1 MENYNKNT
9 MILLNPSEYK
19 ELVQTLN
26 MEDTQELKNIRK
38 ILKNYFKDDT
48 YNLEDIIIHLNKIYD
63 KYHQQ
68 GDSDF
73 EL

>member
-38 ILKNYFKDDT
+38 MLKNYFKDDT

-63 KYHQQ
+63 KYHQ
-68 GDSDF
+68 
-73 EL
+73 

>member
-1 MENYNKNT
+1 

-38 ILKNYFKDDT
+38 MLKNYFKDDT

-63 KYHQQ
+63 KYHQ
-68 GDSDF
+68 
-73 EL
+73 

>member
-9 MILLNPSEYK
+9 IILLNPSEYK

-38 ILKNYFKDDT
+38 MLKNYFKDDT

-68 GDSDF
+68 GDSGF
-73 EL
+73 GL

>member
-1 MENYNKNT
+1 MENYNKKT

-38 ILKNYFKDDT
+38 MLQNYFKDDT
-48 YNLEDIIIHLNKIYD
+48 YNLEDIIIHHKDHNHKDQNIV
-63 KYHQQ
+63 Q
-68 GDSDF
+68 
-73 EL
+73 

>member
-9 MILLNPSEYK
+9 MILLNPSKYK

-38 ILKNYFKDDT
+38 MLKNYFKDDT

-63 KYHQQ
+63 KYHQ
-68 GDSDF
+68 
-73 EL
+73 

>member
-1 MENYNKNT
+1 MKNYNKKT

-38 ILKNYFKDDT
+38 MLKNYFKDDT

-63 KYHQQ
+63 KYHQ
-68 GDSDF
+68 
-73 EL
+73 

>member
-1 MENYNKNT
+1 MENYNKKT

-38 ILKNYFKDDT
+38 MLKNYFKDDT

-63 KYHQQ
+63 KYHQ
-68 GDSDF
+68 
-73 EL
+73 

>member
-1 MENYNKNT
+1 

-38 ILKNYFKDDT
+38 MLKNYFKDDA
-48 YNLEDIIIHLNKIYD
+48 YNLEDIIIHHKDHNHKDQNIV
-63 KYHQQ
+63 Q
-68 GDSDF
+68 
-73 EL
+73 

>member
-9 MILLNPSEYK
+9 MIALNPSECK
-19 ELVQTLN
+19 KLVQTRN
-26 MEDTQELKNIRK
+26 MENPQELKNIRK
-38 ILKNYFKDDT
+38 MLKDYFKDGTKD
-48 YNLEDIIIHLNKIYD
+48 LEDIIIHLNKLYD
-63 KYHQQ
+63 KYHQL

>member
-1 MENYNKNT
+1 

-38 ILKNYFKDDT
+38 MLKNYLKDDT

-63 KYHQQ
+63 KCYQQ

>member
-1 MENYNKNT
+1 MKNYNKKT

-26 MEDTQELKNIRK
+26 MEDTQELKNIRTM
-38 ILKNYFKDDT
+38 LKNYFKDDT

-63 KYHQQ
+63 KYHQ
-68 GDSDF
+68 
-73 EL
+73 

>member
-1 MENYNKNT
+1 MGNYNKNT

-38 ILKNYFKDDT
+38 MLKNYFKDDT

-63 KYHQQ
+63 KYHQ
-68 GDSDF
+68 
-73 EL
+73 

>member
-38 ILKNYFKDDT
+38 MLKNYFKVDT

-63 KYHQQ
+63 KYHQ
-68 GDSDF
+68 
-73 EL
+73 